1 MVVVAATHCSITPPI
16 RYSSTPL
23 LHYSNAPFLLSPR
36 ALATPMVVQAKPRTT
51 VRDVRV
57 RFRIRRAAFAEK

>member
-1 MVVVAATHCSITPPI
+1 MVVVEATHCSTTSPL
-16 RYSSTPL
+16 RYPTTPL
-23 LHYSNAPFLLSPR
+23 LHFSNSPFLLSPR

-57 RFRIRRAAFAEK
+57 RICVICEICG